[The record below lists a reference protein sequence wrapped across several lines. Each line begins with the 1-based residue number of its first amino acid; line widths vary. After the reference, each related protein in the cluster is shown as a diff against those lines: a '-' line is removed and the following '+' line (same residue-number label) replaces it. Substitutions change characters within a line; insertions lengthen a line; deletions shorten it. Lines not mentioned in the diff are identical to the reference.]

1 MDNAK
6 GKVKLAILSFSI
18 LMMGVIGI
26 AGGLSVIGQHFSDLP
41 QTSIQLLISLPCIAI
56 IFVTLVAGKV
66 QEFIS
71 KKTLVIFGILCFLVG
86 GVVPGF
92 LTSFTAILIFRAI
105 LGIGIGMLQ
114 PLSSALVVEYFDGD
128 ERSKVMGQQTAA
140 QMLGCAVM
148 VFLGGYLAVIGW
160 NITFYVHLI
169 AVLSLIIVLI
179 CLPNTKP
186 VRNSAVENSPVGK
199 VKLTGAA
206 YGWIVTMFLFFI
218 SGQVYSVFIAFLVD
232 SQKLGTAAQSGLTL
246 AFFAIGG
253 FVMGIIFG
261 KLSTMARNLTLSIGL
276 ALLGIS
282 YLMMAYASDI
292 NMVYAGSVVCGFA
305 FSIVMPCVV
314 VGTSQSVDA
323 FSAPMAIAAVMCSQ
337 NLAQF
342 LSPYVATPIAV
353 AMGGDVNQSAFIFAA
368 VLAIVMGV
376 VAVFWGIAKN
386 KRERLN
392 EHFAA

>member
-1 MDNAK
+1 MENGK

-56 IFVTLVAGKV
+56 IVVTLVAGKL
-66 QEFIS
+66 QEYIP
-71 KKTLVIFGILCFLVG
+71 KKTLVLFGILCFLIG
-86 GVVPGF
+86 GVAPGF
-92 LTSFTAILIFRAI
+92 ITSFTAILVFRAI
-105 LGIGIGMLQ
+105 LGVGIGMLQ
-114 PLSSALVVEYFDGD
+114 PLSSALVVAYFDGD

-160 NITFYVHLI
+160 HMTFYVHLI

-179 CLPNTKP
+179 CLPKDKP
-186 VRNSAVENSPVGK
+186 VRNAAAANAPAGK
-199 VKLTGAA
+199 VKLTSAT
-206 YGWIVTMFLFFI
+206 YGWIATMFLFFI
-218 SGQVYSVFIAFLVD
+218 SGQVYSVFIAFLVE

-246 AFFAIGG
+246 AFFALGG

-261 KLSTMARNLTLSIGL
+261 KVATMARNLTLSLGL
-276 ALLGIS
+276 ILLGIS
-282 YLMMAYASDI
+282 YVMMAYAPSI
-292 NMVYAGSVVCGFA
+292 NMVYAGSVVCGLA
-305 FSIVMPCVV
+305 FSIVMPCVI

-353 AMGGDVNQSAFIFAA
+353 SMGGDVNQSAFIFAA
-368 VLAIVMGV
+368 ALAVVMGIL
-376 VAVFWGIAKN
+376 AVFWGLGKN
-386 KRERLN
+386 KREQLTN
-392 EHFAA
+392 SLAA